1 MEAKPVDLDTFIV
14 ATYCLVDETMDEL
27 LPDGQRLRKR
37 GPEPLFLDDK
47 EVLTVEVVGEFLGL
61 DTDEGLFR
69 YFRRHYSE
77 WFPGLGKVHRTTFV
91 RQAANLWKVKRLLWR
106 YLLREKIY
114 FDPMISIID
123 SFPVPTC
130 RFARAYRCRR
140 LKEVSAHGHDSSSG
154 KKGKAGLFFGLKAHV
169 RVCWPG
175 VVVEAELAAANHH
188 DLSLAEEILGA
199 TTTTTTTTER
209 GGWVLGDR
217 NYHSPNLSEALLDPP
232 RGLELV
238 APHKSSNKER
248 HPWPRWLVNKRRRI
262 ETVFSQFVERFNAK
276 KVWARDR
283 WHLTSRFV
291 RKILS
296 HTIAVYFSQQAGLSS
311 PLRFSELVID

>member
-1 MEAKPVDLDTFIV
+1 MELNTFIV
-14 ATYCLVDETMDEL
+14 AVFCLVDDWLERREE
-27 LPDGQRLRKR
+27 PLRGR
-37 GPEPLFLDDK
+37 GPKPELSDS
-47 EVLTVEVVGEFLGL
+47 EVLTLEIVGEFLGI

-69 YFRRHYSE
+69 YFRRHYAE
-77 WFPGLGKVHRTTFV
+77 WFPALRKVHRTTFV
-91 RQAANLWKVKRLLWR
+91 RQTANLWKAKQLLWR
-106 YLLREKIY
+106 HLLEEKVS
-114 FDPMISIID
+114 FDPMISIVD
-123 SFPVPTC
+123 SFPVPVC

-140 LKEVSAHGHDSSSG
+140 LREVSAYGHDSSSG

-175 VVVEAELAAANHH
+175 VIAEADLAAANHH
-188 DLSLAEEILGA
+188 DLSVAEAILAETRHQQG
-199 TTTTTTTTER
+199 R
-209 GGWVLGDR
+209 GWVLGDR
-217 NYHSPNLSEALLDPP
+217 NYHSPDLGEVLLDS

-238 APHKSSNKER
+238 APHKSSKKER

-283 WHLTSRFV
+283 WHLTSRFM

-296 HTIAVYFSQQAGLSS
+296 HTVAVYFSQQSGLSS
-311 PLRFSELVID
+311 PLRFSELVTD